1 MITINK
7 VEDVPVFIGL
17 AALTEFLKDKVKS
30 MLTTF
35 ETDNLAPY
43 GSIYVIQS
51 DRDWDMS
58 NEIGLIEPLK
68 DTPVEFAE
76 IHTLENGHGVTI
88 EVFHG
93 CFCLSNSFS
102 FDVYC
107 PMYMM
112 HEKAF
117 YEWTANLVG
126 GKNNEISE

>member
-7 VEDVPVFIGL
+7 VEDVPVFLGCI
-17 AALTEFLKDKVKS
+17 ALTEHLKDKVKQ
-30 MLTTF
+30 MLTTL
-35 ETDNLAPY
+35 ESDNLEPY
-43 GSIYVIQS
+43 GSIYVIQFES
-51 DRDWDMS
+51 DWNMS
-58 NEIGLIEPLK
+58 TKIGLVEPLK

-76 IHTLENGHGVTI
+76 IHTLDNGHGGTI
-88 EVFHG
+88 DVFHG

-112 HEKAF
+112 DEKAF

-126 GKNNEISE
+126 GKK